1 MVYGCLPAC
10 VLKQV
15 VNVIQLAS
23 AADALAEMD
32 AKEE

>member
-1 MVYGCLPAC
+1 
-10 VLKQV
+10 LKQV